1 MKTLFAYD
9 SFGDAHI
16 FFFELEGDFR
26 HLDKVY
32 INAYDN
38 TIERQGILAALILDN
53 ECNIKPEIKR
63 LQEPTRD
70 WDVFVRVGFIP

>member
-9 SFGDAHI
+9 SFGDFPI
-16 FFFELEGDFR
+16 FFFELEGDYR

-32 INAYDN
+32 INDYNDV
-38 TIERQGILAALILDN
+38 EDRQGVLAALILDN
-53 ECNIKPEIKR
+53 ECNLKPEIKK

-70 WDVFVRVGFIP
+70 WDFFVRVGFIP